1 MPAQR
6 PASQVRQILSGTAW
20 SAGGTL
26 AGRLFGFIGT
36 IIGARLLGVAG
47 FGAFSF
53 VQSTVSVV
61 NAYAGMGV
69 GTTATRFVAAQ
80 GDDQG
85 AARSVSLKLIGFG
98 VIAAALA
105 AIAVGA
111 AAPWIAGSL
120 LQRPELSGA
129 VRAASLLVLA
139 GVAWESIQGSL
150 SGYREF
156 ARIALCTAA
165 AGIAGL
171 IAIVLLT
178 PALKLPGFIL
188 AQAIASLVAIA
199 VGLVVLRRRWRAAGV
214 GARAEE
220 GERLGV
226 MLRFGAV
233 FLASNAILAP
243 VMWLLAWRLSQL
255 PNGLEGLGYWGAAH
269 QLKNIVA
276 LLPGLVSQV
285 ALPLLAFHS
294 SGEEQAEFRQ
304 TLRSSV
310 LISGVAV
317 LPLGILLMLLSAPL
331 LSLFG
336 ADFRGGT
343 GLAQAVIAGS
353 VCHLFAMP
361 IVHALTIGNVNLT
374 AMVNLIW
381 AGVILAVV
389 WVLLPAYGA
398 LAAGLGWVA
407 AHAGSMAL
415 TAWLVSRQ
423 GGIDR
428 STLMDIAVVL
438 ALAAIALAGL
448 LTGHTWIAVT
458 AFFIACV
465 LASRWIGELRA
476 APKVA

>member
-1 MPAQR
+1 MPAAR

-80 GDDQG
+80 GDDQS

-111 AAPWIAGSL
+111 AAPWIAGNL
-120 LQRPELSGA
+120 LNRPELSGA

-199 VGLVVLRRRWRAAGV
+199 VGLELLRRRWRAA
-214 GARAEE
+214 RAGGHTE

-243 VMWLLAWRLSQL
+243 VMWLVAWRLSQL

-294 SGEEQAEFRQ
+294 SGGGRTEFRD

-336 ADFRGGT
+336 ADFRGGA

-361 IVHALTIGNVNLT
+361 VVHALTIGNVNLT
-374 AMVNLIW
+374 AAVNLIW

-389 WVLLPAYGA
+389 WLLLPTYGA
-398 LAAGLGWVA
+398 LAAGIGWVA
-407 AHAGSMAL
+407 AHAGSMVL
-415 TAWLVSRQ
+415 TAWLVGRQ

-428 STLMDIAVVL
+428 STLTDIAVVL
-438 ALAAIALAGL
+438 ALAAIALAGVL
-448 LTGHTWIAVT
+448 SGHAWITVG
-458 AFFIACV
+458 AFLVACV
-465 LASRWIGELRA
+465 FAWRWIGELRA